1 MLGTTSGTTY
11 KFQLFNAL
19 KAYINFYPT
28 HLATS
33 KFFKYTATNGN
44 FHRTCVPFKTE
55 KLTARQ
61 LPEAA

>member
-11 KFQLFNAL
+11 VSTVQRL
-19 KAYINFYPT
+19 KSIYKLLSFSLGNII
-28 HLATS
+28 